1 MFAPASLRPFDASGS
16 FRAGVARG
24 ETRQLAVRGAGFTL
38 LSGGLGF
45 GVQLISTVVLARLL
59 TPSDFGLVAMVTTFS
74 LLLGNF
80 GLNGFT
86 EAIQQRQEIN
96 SRLVSNLFWI
106 NMGVGGFLTVGLAAA
121 GSLLARFYGD
131 ARVAHVAIALSPV
144 IFLSS
149 VSVQHLA
156 LLKRAMR
163 FSTVSF
169 NNIVASAVSMLVMI
183 GLGWAGFGYW
193 ALVAGALTLPLMVA
207 IGAWIQCRWIPGF
220 PRREPG
226 TGAMVR
232 YAFNIYGRF
241 SFNYFARNTDNLLVG
256 WRFGSSALGFYKKA
270 YDLFLLSAC
279 QLSAPLTSVAV
290 SALSRLNSDSEQY
303 RRYFLRSLAVMA
315 FVGMGIGADLTL
327 IGKDVILLVLGPAW
341 ATAGRIFMFFGPG
354 VGIMLIYNTHG
365 WLHLSIG
372 TAHRWF
378 RWVVVEFAVTA
389 SLFLAGLHWGP
400 EGIAAAWTLSFWILT
415 IPAFWYA
422 GKPIGFGIGP
432 VVAEVWKYILAA
444 LLAGGA
450 SAMILRGVPVFV
462 GVPGPVGAFT
472 RMVTDSVLFAALYL
486 TAVAVLHGGV
496 TPILQLWGLL
506 LEMLPWRKYSRN
518 TPSVA
523 VTAAEAKTATT

>member
-1 MFAPASLRPFDASGS
+1 VFAPASLRPFDASGS

-207 IGAWIQCRWIPGF
+207 IGAWIQCRWIPDF